1 MTEKETKEKPDRK
14 LAGPGE
20 STLIRLVGVS
30 KHFVTGETE
39 TKALSD
45 INLDISSG
53 EYVAIAGPPGC
64 GKSTLLSILGLLEPV
79 TSGTYL
85 LRGERVD
92 RDSLS
97 QLEQLRDKTIG
108 FVLPFDLIPDLNVY
122 ENVELPLTYRRMS
135 ARERKEQVQF
145 ALETVGMSHRM
156 KHYPGQLSAGQQQR
170 VAIARSIVGKPS
182 ILLADEPIGGLNGT
196 DGAAIMELFRK
207 LHAEGMSLCVATQD
221 MQRAAHADRQ
231 IYMADGRVVA
241 NRTWNTSS
249 IQSNQ
254 RDRKGP

>member
-1 MTEKETKEKPDRK
+1 MTEKESKEKQVRK

-45 INLDISSG
+45 INLDISRG
-53 EYVAIAGPPGC
+53 EYVAIVGPPGC
-64 GKSTLLSILGLLEPV
+64 GKSTLISILGLLEPV

-92 RDSLS
+92 ADSLS

-108 FVLPFDLIPDLNVY
+108 FVYQSSDLIPDLTVS
-122 ENVELPLTYRRMS
+122 ENVELRLLNLGLS
-135 ARERKEQVQF
+135 GAERKEWVQN
-145 ALETVGMSHRM
+145 ALQTVGMAHRM
-156 KHYPGQLSAGQQQR
+156 NHYPGQLSEGQRQR
-170 VAIARSIVGKPS
+170 VVVARSIVRGPV
-182 ILLADEPIGGLNGT
+182 ILLADEPIGSLNGT

-221 MQRAAHADRQ
+221 MQCAAHADRQ
-231 IYMADGRVVA
+231 IYLADGRVVA
-241 NRTWNTSS
+241 NRT
-249 IQSNQ
+249 
-254 RDRKGP
+254 